1 MRSCLFTKSLKGPI
15 PPEGGRKQAGTEFG
29 TLFFLL
35 GLISHVSKQ
44 RVRGELQ
51 RGLRR
56 LNSHRSSCFPPR
68 DACVGLPFTFLP
80 AGSMQEIRLI
90 KN

>member
-1 MRSCLFTKSLKGPI
+1 MGAAVRCPFDALLFIYKDLKGPV

-44 RVRGELQ
+44 QRVM
-51 RGLRR
+51 
-56 LNSHRSSCFPPR
+56 SCSEGF
-68 DACVGLPFTFLP
+68 A
-80 AGSMQEIRLI
+80 A
-90 KN
+90 

>member
-1 MRSCLFTKSLKGPI
+1 MRACLFTKSPKGPV

-51 RGLRR
+51 QRFCCLDSPRV
-56 LNSHRSSCFPPR
+56 SPPG
-68 DACVGLPFTFLP
+68 CL
-80 AGSMQEIRLI
+80 
-90 KN
+90 